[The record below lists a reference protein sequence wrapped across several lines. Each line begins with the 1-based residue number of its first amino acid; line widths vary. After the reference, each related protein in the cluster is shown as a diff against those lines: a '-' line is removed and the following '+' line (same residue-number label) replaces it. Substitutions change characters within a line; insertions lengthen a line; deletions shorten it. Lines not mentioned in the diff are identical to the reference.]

1 MCRHKGVTKNIYIRI
16 FLWMYF
22 KLDFGKSFTYIPLYY
37 ILIYRRVLEYN
48 IRKKYL
54 IKEYIDEN

>member
-48 IRKKYL
+48 IRKKFF
-54 IKEYIDEN
+54 N